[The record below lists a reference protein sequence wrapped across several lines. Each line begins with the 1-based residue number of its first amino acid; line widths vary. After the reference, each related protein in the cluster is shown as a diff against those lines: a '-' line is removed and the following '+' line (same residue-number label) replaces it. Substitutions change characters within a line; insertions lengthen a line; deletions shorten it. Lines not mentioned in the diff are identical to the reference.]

1 MAIYSWPAST
11 WRETNLIET
20 QMNIKFDR
28 YARNAFLQFAE
39 AVLAGPKCSITGLQ
53 SLGGENVGGGSSQEV
68 GEPQPGGALSTTAAP
83 ASKAD
88 DGGDPD
94 PEPERRRPRGRPRS
108 SENPVNGGIPSAL
121 ANFDRLPDAAF
132 VRLPV
137 VCGLLGCS
145 RATVWRHA
153 AHGLL
158 PAPVKLSAG
167 STAWRVS
174 DIRQHLASLGR

>member
-1 MAIYSWPAST
+1 
-11 WRETNLIET
+11 
-20 QMNIKFDR
+20 MNIKFDQH
-28 YARNAFLQFAE
+28 AKNAFLRFAE
-39 AVLAGPKCSITGLQ
+39 SVICSPKCSISGHEGFGD
-53 SLGGENVGGGSSQEV
+53 SVGGGAIEVESSN
-68 GEPQPGGALSTTAAP
+68 STTSTAP

-94 PEPERRRPRGRPRS
+94 PEPERRPRGRPRS
-108 SENPVNGGIPSAL
+108 SDNPVNGGIPSAL
-121 ANFDRLPDAAF
+121 ANFDSLPDAAF

-153 AHGLL
+153 SHGLL

-167 STAWRVS
+167 TTAWRVA
-174 DIRQHLASLGR
+174 DIRSHLAALAS